1 MWDAIKGILGS
12 KKALAAIAGVVV
24 SLVAKLG
31 VDLPTDALVA
41 ILAPIMAYIVGQGVA
56 DIGKEAAK
64 VKQP

>member
-12 KKALAAIAGVVV
+12 KKAIAAIAGVVV
-24 SLVAKLG
+24 SLVAKVG
-31 VDLPTDALVA
+31 IDLETDAIVA

-64 VKQP
+64 QSAG